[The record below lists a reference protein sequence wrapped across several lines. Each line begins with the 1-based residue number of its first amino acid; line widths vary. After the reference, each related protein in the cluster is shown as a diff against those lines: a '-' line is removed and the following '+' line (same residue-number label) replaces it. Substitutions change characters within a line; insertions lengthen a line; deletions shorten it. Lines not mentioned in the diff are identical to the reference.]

1 MSRQTA
7 EGTVETASL
16 SILHFTDSPYSN
28 LGLGAENG
36 KPNCYTEYGKIGMH
50 ESDSRRKSVPV
61 HLVPAVLRA
70 ASDPALSAADIRTLA
85 FLTQHADTE
94 SVVGADDET
103 RALTDPRAIGPMI
116 QAGASTVAKAL
127 QRLEQRGYIE
137 WRRGRHLPNNVMKI
151 LLPSTDA

>member
-1 MSRQTA
+1 
-7 EGTVETASL
+7 
-16 SILHFTDSPYSN
+16 
-28 LGLGAENG
+28 
-36 KPNCYTEYGKIGMH
+36 
-50 ESDSRRKSVPV
+50 V